1 MNQDS
6 WNWMLL
12 LFLKKNPMRRENDM
26 LAEIRD
32 NYILL
37 FGRMDAAILVSI
49 YADQVLS
56 NWGP

>member
-12 LFLKKNPMRRENDM
+12 LFLKRNPMRRENDM

-37 FGRMDAAILVSI
+37 FGHMDAAILVSI